1 MQCSECT
8 NRCIAQGH
16 IAQCSHQADR
26 LRFENR
32 TTQDSGAMLPA
43 CPAPSEGSQPHQR
56 AFRWGAASARGQGT
70 KDAARGPGQGP
81 PPPVPRIWAWCS
93 LCPAPASPVVSSSS
107 PARLRQV
114 SQARPAR
121 DTWSEGH
128 LPLVQ
133 EIFCHCCAQS
143 VLTAAAMQQQLCKI
157 IEHFNMRLFMM
168 YMPSFVHLSEATS
181 ARCTTQA
188 TWLRQE
194 SGSSHLEVCGPFCRT
209 ACRLGSQ
216 LRGCS
221 MLCLGSLQNW
231 V

>member
-81 PPPVPRIWAWCS
+81 PPPVPRIWAWCQFVSRTCFPCCVLELSHPSASS
-93 LCPAPASPVVSSSS
+93 LTSATCKRYLVRGAPASG
-107 PARLRQV
+107 ARDLLPLLRPECAHSRSNATAALQDHRAFQHAPLYDV
-114 SQARPAR
+114 HAYICTFVRSNFCKVHNPSHLAQARKR
-121 DTWSEGH
+121 
-128 LPLVQ
+128 
-133 EIFCHCCAQS
+133 
-143 VLTAAAMQQQLCKI
+143 QLS
-157 IEHFNMRLFMM
+157 
-168 YMPSFVHLSEATS
+168 P
-181 ARCTTQA
+181 
-188 TWLRQE
+188 
-194 SGSSHLEVCGPFCRT
+194 
-209 ACRLGSQ
+209 
-216 LRGCS
+216 
-221 MLCLGSLQNW
+221 
-231 V
+231 